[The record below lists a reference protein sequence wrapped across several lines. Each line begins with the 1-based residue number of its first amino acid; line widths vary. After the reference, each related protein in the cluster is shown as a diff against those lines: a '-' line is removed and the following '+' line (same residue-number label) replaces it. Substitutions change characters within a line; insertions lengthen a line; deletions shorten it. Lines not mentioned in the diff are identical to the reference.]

1 MIRVLDPATAVVRPD
16 QEIGETAYVSD
27 RLLVRGDQ
35 PLQLDDRVAGVLKEL
50 GLGLRPRLENG
61 ERVLPRWRLRDRK
74 LRIESEQV
82 VGLELHVIDPRGAP
96 APDEQPI
103 GDIGRVA
110 DLLVGTDDRGGWIK
124 YSDHGGS
131 S

>member
-50 GLGLRPRLENG
+50 GLGIRPRLRNG

-74 LRIESEQV
+74 VRLDDVLLGRRV
-82 VGLELHVIDPRGAP
+82 DRELSAL
-96 APDEQPI
+96 QPM
-103 GDIGRVA
+103 
-110 DLLVGTDDRGGWIK
+110 DR
-124 YSDHGGS
+124 
-131 S
+131 